1 MRKLKRQMMRL
12 HEVLKTTGLSKATIY
27 RLMKENRFP
36 KQKQIGL
43 RAVAWFEDE
52 IAEWQTEVEV
62 AA

>member
-1 MRKLKRQMMRL
+1 MMRL